1 MSSEVQSFGSLLRTW
16 RERAHPEAVG
26 VASIGRRR
34 TKGLRREELASLA
47 GVSADYIVRLEQGR
61 FRTPSAQV
69 VNSLARALRLSSSE
83 TDLLLRSAG
92 HLPPTSSTISDRVPT
107 AAQRMV
113 DRMADRPLAV
123 FTADWTLLYATQ
135 LLCDLFD
142 MPSPAEA
149 VGENLIVRTFVDEVS
164 SKIATPEGGSEVFE
178 RALVADLRISATEL
192 GEDPVFQ
199 SLVTTVRAKSPRFA
213 ELWDEGNAA
222 PHLSMLKT
230 VHNPLVGDMILDC
243 DVLTVANSNVRLIVC
258 SAPPGSPDADKLE
271 RLRDRAAQAATA

>member
-1 MSSEVQSFGSLLRTW
+1 MPSEVQSFGSLLRTW
-16 RERAHPEAVG
+16 RERAHPQEVG
-26 VASIGRRR
+26 IASVGRRR
-34 TKGLRREELASLA
+34 AKGLRREELASLA

-69 VNSLARALRLSSSE
+69 VTALARALRLSSSE
-83 TDLLLRSAG
+83 ADLLLRSAG
-92 HLPPTSSTISDRVPT
+92 HLPPAPGTISDRVPT
-107 AAQRMV
+107 AARRMV

-149 VGENLIVRTFVDEVS
+149 VGENLVVRTFVDEVS

-199 SLVTTVRAKSPRFA
+199 SLVATVRAKSARFA

-222 PHLSMLKT
+222 PHLSMVKT
-230 VHNPLVGDMILDC
+230 VHNPLVGDMTIDC

-258 SAPPGSPDADKLE
+258 SAPPGSPDADRLE
-271 RLRDRAAQAATA
+271 RLRDRATRAATA